1 MMQGRSIGVVA
12 ALALGLVVPPGASAA
27 KPNLKVTALSEP
39 PAEVIETSGFEVTDT
54 TSNRGGRRAQPSITR
69 YYLSTD
75 TVKDGEDPPM
85 EGGPHQV
92 PRLKPKKSHES
103 TTDAYLPIWMEASS
117 AKYHLIACADDDE
130 VVTEKNEND
139 NCRASEGRL
148 RIVAPAGAGR

>member
-1 MMQGRSIGVVA
+1 MIQGRSIGVLA
-12 ALALGLVVPPGASAA
+12 ALALGLVVPSGASAA
-27 KPNLKVTALSEP
+27 KPNLKVTALGEP

-54 TSNRGGRRAQPSITR
+54 TSNRSGRRALPSITR

-75 TVKDGEDPPM
+75 TVKDDEDPPM
-85 EGGPHQV
+85 EGGHQV

-148 RIVAPAGAGR
+148 RIVAPAGAVR